1 MSNLTMTQAEEKT
14 IDSQI
19 EQMMDWAKTRS
30 AEAEQLALD
39 SARLM
44 ACTTDRVDRLK
55 NQGFFKRCWNRF
67 SGKAGEMERAN
78 TNDIIQMQ
86 KTAFRYV
93 NMLQEQQLLMAH
105 SLLSLKNN
113 LISLAVKEEE
123 TRNLI
128 GMLAQRTLERF
139 ENLEN
144 RVDQLE
150 ISTNLQG
157 WLLGLEEREY
167 DEKIPTEYMRLFRV
181 INDFYNIKKDNWNY
195 NDLMFMR
202 KAIRTVGINPKQKIS
217 LNSFIDK
224 LTDEIQSEGVGFEA
238 YGQAITMFKPEG
250 IENYSKYVVENIS
263 SPVFVSMHGLKTQYM
278 DRLDIVEELQDE
290 MNISAGEALKRL
302 LRRSINNM
310 NVNLDYEF
318 PLAETAIEI
327 LGCLRLGERLSSK
340 NIEEKEI
347 KSNLENIDIKIS
359 STPNAVERNDKHF
372 DCAKVKNINLNN
384 CSFLPFEAIEVRL
397 GSRAE
402 EIKNIIQFKG
412 RYIAATATTIY
423 SSENLHDWN
432 KIHDFSTDA
441 GISYW
446 LSEAGGY
453 LFTNQDWSTRV
464 YYSEEGNK
472 WNELNLQKKFRG
484 ENIYYDNVLHNGE
497 LFLFSGRSSIDYS
510 YTKSGIIFDSK
521 EETSFLA
528 GIISFGRDFND
539 LRSFNFAD
547 EYDQYNIKNTL
558 CIGKKFYILL
568 RHDRYDESKL
578 LSSQNCM
585 EWEEIDDSRIGDEIH
600 SISKFGDYLI
610 IDSDKPYLLDT
621 KNNNLSI
628 FSGPNE
634 DSSFSDYSYQE
645 IKNSLA
651 IYKGAYDSNMY
662 ITQDLKAWKNIEVPT
677 FDSGKTLPIII
688 NSEYLIF
695 VSDDKIYCSKIEHK

>member
-1 MSNLTMTQAEEKT
+1 MSNLAMTQTEEKT

-78 TNDIIQMQ
+78 TNDLIQMQ
-86 KTAFRYV
+86 KMAFRYV

-139 ENLEN
+139 EKLEN

-167 DEKIPTEYMRLFRV
+167 NEKIPTEYMRLFRV

-202 KAIRTVGINPKQKIS
+202 KAIRTVGLNPKQKIS

-238 YGQAITMFKPEG
+238 YGHAITTFKPEG
-250 IENYSKYVVENIS
+250 IGNYSKYVIENIS
-263 SPVFVSMHGLKTQYM
+263 SPVFVSMHGLKTQYI

-310 NVNLDYEF
+310 NVNLEYEF

-327 LGCLRLGERLSSK
+327 LGCLRLAEKLASPQLEVKDERKKAQVEKKNQQLVPNGNRSSKKLSSLRNNVAEPEIPVEVVMKSFEDSEDVQYEITSTAMRETGK
-340 NIEEKEI
+340 NGFFGMLTAVLGGWTYGAKAVIESVHRAYKNGTI
-347 KSNLENIDIKIS
+347 GNVLIVNDDNVASLADNISADTVIAYFKRKQYIPKI
-359 STPNAVERNDKHF
+359 T
-372 DCAKVKNINLNN
+372 AKVLVLSAEKIDVG
-384 CSFLPFEAIEVRL
+384 EVRV
-397 GSRAE
+397 SQAVA
-402 EIKNIIQFKG
+402 IITSSLKADRLLINHGDILAPDFKC
-412 RYIAATATTIY
+412 RIY
-423 SSENLHDWN
+423 NALD
-432 KIHDFSTDA
+432 DR
-441 GISYW
+441 
-446 LSEAGGY
+446 L
-453 LFTNQDWSTRV
+453 
-464 YYSEEGNK
+464 
-472 WNELNLQKKFRG
+472 
-484 ENIYYDNVLHNGE
+484 
-497 LFLFSGRSSIDYS
+497 
-510 YTKSGIIFDSK
+510 YTKTQTSLGTSPHTENMFDVEAKKSLNRLL
-521 EETSFLA
+521 ETLNGSAF
-528 GIISFGRDFND
+528 
-539 LRSFNFAD
+539 
-547 EYDQYNIKNTL
+547 
-558 CIGKKFYILL
+558 
-568 RHDRYDESKL
+568 
-578 LSSQNCM
+578 
-585 EWEEIDDSRIGDEIH
+585 
-600 SISKFGDYLI
+600 
-610 IDSDKPYLLDT
+610 
-621 KNNNLSI
+621 
-628 FSGPNE
+628 
-634 DSSFSDYSYQE
+634 
-645 IKNSLA
+645 NSL
-651 IYKGAYDSNMY
+651 
-662 ITQDLKAWKNIEVPT
+662 TT
-677 FDSGKTLPIII
+677 
-688 NSEYLIF
+688 
-695 VSDDKIYCSKIEHK
+695 